1 MITLEGD
8 SLVFRFPEVHEHAR
22 TAMHFQRTLRIP
34 DDGKTYP
41 LPPGLGAFPL
51 QHVEDYETRVPK
63 DWSERAGVMM
73 PLYQAEAMWISFG
86 GGGWRSQGYPCAIK
100 IAAGKINAVS
110 GKPWKPGLDDTE
122 RDYIVVPEQPWL
134 DGFCIAKDVIRQ
146 FVAMPL
152 GSGYSVEEQL
162 TGKAEHGGVQIIVYP
177 MKKERYE
184 AILRERERRQQPA
197 ASSRAVCARV
207 LAAAVQRTD
216 AAMGL
221 AAGGRMTQE
230 IYADPHGLDAWD
242 QSVSSRC
249 FVTLVNAVQWHEIT
263 GGMPPTKP
271 PTAADYS
278 KAGLPWFDYYA
289 ADLETLAGAPE
300 LALVKSVAEMAA
312 EKGEDLLG
320 TDGEVNPAPVIGLGP
335 GRPHPEVR
343 PQKIGKC
350 ERQGHRPARG
360 AASSAQ
366 SRADRLIFAR
376 SVQSCVAREARGTG
390 W

>member
-8 SLVFRFPEVHEHAR
+8 SLVFRFPEVHEHAT
-22 TAMHFQRTLRIP
+22 TAMQFQRTLRIP

-51 QHVEDYETRVPK
+51 QHVEDYEARVPR

-110 GKPWKPGLDDTE
+110 GKPWKPELDVAE
-122 RDYIVVPEQPWL
+122 NDYIVVPEQPWL
-134 DGFCIAKDVIRQ
+134 DGFCIANDVIRQ

-152 GSGYSVEEQL
+152 GSGYTVEEQL

-184 AILRERERRQQPA
+184 AILRDRAEEAARLLRSERRYKLDGFSCDYMQCHVASAPA
-197 ASSRAVCARV
+197 
-207 LAAAVQRTD
+207 Q
-216 AAMGL
+216 AMGL

-242 QSVSSRC
+242 QAVSSRC
-249 FVTLVNAVQWHEIT
+249 FVTLVNAVQWHKIT
-263 GGMPPTKP
+263 GGVPPTKP

-300 LALVKSVAEMAA
+300 LALVKSVAEMAG
-312 EKGEDLLG
+312 EKGDDPLG
-320 TDGEVNPAPVIGLGP
+320 TDGEVSPAPVIGLGP
-335 GRPHPEVR
+335 GRPRPEVP
-343 PQKIGKC
+343 PQK
-350 ERQGHRPARG
+350 RQ
-360 AASSAQ
+360 
-366 SRADRLIFAR
+366 
-376 SVQSCVAREARGTG
+376 VREARA
-390 W
+390 